1 MIERKWSELLTSL
14 EASKSALSRYHDLMS
29 VFSEM
34 NDCLATMV
42 QIEVS
47 LNLILFTLHAF
58 FYLCNFI
65 RFL

>member
-1 MIERKWSELLTSL
+1 MIERKWSELLASL

-47 LNLILFTLHAF
+47 FKPPIEPHLFYTS
-58 FYLCNFI
+58 CV
-65 RFL
+65 FLFM